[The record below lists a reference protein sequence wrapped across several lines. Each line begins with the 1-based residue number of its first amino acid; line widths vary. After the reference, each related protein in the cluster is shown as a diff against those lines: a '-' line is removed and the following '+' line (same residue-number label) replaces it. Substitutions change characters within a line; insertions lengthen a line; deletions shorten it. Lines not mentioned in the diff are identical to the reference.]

1 MASSSLYQKLSQL
14 PLLESPKG
22 KCPLGSNSSH
32 GEWPQSQSPDPAYC
46 TLCQEMTQSFQG
58 SAVLPSKVTSLQV
71 ILTTTTT
78 KKRPARNKGLRL
90 KLWSLCE
97 NVLVFLKLILAR
109 YKGRYVSKLHC
120 TLHNGSLKL

>member
-1 MASSSLYQKLSQL
+1 MASSSLYQKFSQL

-22 KCPLGSNSSH
+22 KCPSGSNSSH

-46 TLCQEMTQSFQG
+46 ALHQEMTQSFQC

-71 ILTTTTT
+71 IIT
-78 KKRPARNKGLRL
+78 KKRAARNKGLRL
-90 KLWSLCE
+90 KLRSLCE
-97 NVLVFLKLILAR
+97 NVLVYLKLILTR
-109 YKGRYVSKLHC
+109 YIGRHVSKLHC